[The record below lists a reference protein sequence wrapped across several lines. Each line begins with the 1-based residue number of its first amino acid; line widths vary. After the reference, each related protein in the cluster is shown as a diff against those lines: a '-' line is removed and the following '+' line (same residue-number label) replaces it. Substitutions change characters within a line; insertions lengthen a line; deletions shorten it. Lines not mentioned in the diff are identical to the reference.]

1 MDKINVCCVKEGDK
15 YDSDYVN
22 TLYLMVK
29 RYLTVPFDF
38 ICLTENSQNLLK
50 EIHVITLEDRSIKGW
65 WNKCLLF
72 KPGVLSGNC
81 LYLDL
86 DMIILKNIDE
96 FLIQN
101 QHLNILCNPISLN
114 GKIYYNINSSMLFW
128 NTNIKEVSKI
138 FFQYSENKMFYD
150 NHKGLPHEQIGD
162 QKVIIESKINYKFFP
177 TNKIRYMK
185 FLTERDKLD
194 ENISI
199 IVCKGK
205 KQKDNKSD
213 FFVKNYWK

>member
-1 MDKINVCCVKEGDK
+1 M
-15 YDSDYVN
+15 
-22 TLYLMVK
+22 
-29 RYLTVPFDF
+29 
-38 ICLTENSQNLLK
+38 
-50 EIHVITLEDRSIKGW
+50 
-65 WNKCLLF
+65 
-72 KPGVLSGNC
+72 
-81 LYLDL
+81 
-86 DMIILKNIDE
+86 
-96 FLIQN
+96 
-101 QHLNILCNPISLN
+101 CNPISFN

-128 NTNIKEVSKI
+128 NTNIKELSKI

-185 FLTERDKLD
+185 FLTEKDMLD

-205 KQKDNKSD
+205 KQKDYKSY